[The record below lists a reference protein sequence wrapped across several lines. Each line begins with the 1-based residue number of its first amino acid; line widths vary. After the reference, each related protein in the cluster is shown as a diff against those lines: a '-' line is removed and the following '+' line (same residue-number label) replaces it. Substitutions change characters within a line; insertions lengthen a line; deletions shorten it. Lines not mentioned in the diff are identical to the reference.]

1 MKRWLLAALMVGV
14 GVSIAQS
21 HTASAEAAGSAQA
34 VKASGPSA
42 TAPSPA
48 RATTAS
54 ARTSAVG
61 KTSAV
66 GNTGAAGSTSTVG
79 NISAAGNTT
88 PDSARASADLVIQSF
103 AATGASA
110 SGYEVHN
117 WSQSEGRFLSEA
129 ELQGLLG
136 KLKQEFHIQNAK
148 QVHQAGRNDTFCAI
162 YGERADGASV
172 ILTASSYHPS
182 QGPDTTVL
190 VVRIDKVWTTPV
202 TPVASAAAPTSAA
215 SPTSAAPPTSKPASG
230 AAWGSLATGFRADF
244 AQVRQGVANAGFTPQ
259 ISGCIEGSVNARMSG
274 GQKERL
280 ISEAL
285 GAVRAHQVEGITS
298 DGVMSISADSPG
310 VANGILTHGHR
321 MNLQVAIHDDTY
333 HERTNV
339 LVGTPIITIP
349 Y

>member
-1 MKRWLLAALMVGV
+1 MKRWLLAALVIGI

-21 HTASAEAAGSAQA
+21 HTASAETASLGGAVKGRGSIAASPAQA
-34 VKASGPSA
+34 RASTTSA
-42 TAPSPA
+42 PTSAA
-48 RATTAS
+48 RSTTPAS
-54 ARTSAVG
+54 AS
-61 KTSAV
+61 
-66 GNTGAAGSTSTVG
+66 
-79 NISAAGNTT
+79 
-88 PDSARASADLVIQSF
+88 ASADLVIHSF

-117 WSQSEGRFLSEA
+117 WSQWEGRFLSDA

-136 KLKQEFHIQNAK
+136 KLKQDFHIQNAK
-148 QVHQAGRNDTFCAI
+148 QVHQSASNDTFCAI

-190 VVRIDKVWTTPV
+190 VVRIDK
-202 TPVASAAAPTSAA
+202 AG
-215 SPTSAAPPTSKPASG
+215 SKPASG
-230 AAWGSLATGFRADF
+230 AAWASLAEGFRGDF
-244 AQVRQGVANAGFTPQ
+244 ARVQQGVANAGFTPQ

-285 GAVRAHQVEGITS
+285 GAVRAHQVEGMTS
-298 DGVMSISADSPG
+298 DGVMSISADSPW
-310 VANGILTHGHR
+310 VANGILTHGHH

-333 HERTNV
+333 HQRTNV